1 MRRFCL
7 LFLVLTAAHAQSRVP
22 RVWDEK
28 GLVGWHLP
36 IAGQKFSA
44 GHFTEAEYYAAPV
57 DNLRTWPVYHP
68 DHEPAGYWDDL
79 KKRTPEVT
87 SA

>member
-1 MRRFCL
+1 MHRICL
-7 LFLVLTAAHAQSRVP
+7 LLVALFAAHAQTRVP

-28 GLVGWHLP
+28 GFAGWHLP

-57 DNLRTWPVYHP
+57 RQPSNVSRLLSRT
-68 DHEPAGYWDDL
+68 
-79 KKRTPEVT
+79 RTERV
-87 SA
+87 SGKA